1 MKRNGERGLIIMMS
15 MTYTVNTVLSA
26 GAGGGERMEKKY
38 IGSMSDGS
46 YWYRRDEVD
55 ARIAELEAENAELKK
70 QIETI
75 NALAGEPMPDI
86 ITRTST

>member
-1 MKRNGERGLIIMMS
+1 MRDHCF
-15 MTYTVNTVLSA
+15 YC
-26 GAGGGERMEKKY
+26 
-38 IGSMSDGS
+38 
-46 YWYRRDEVD
+46 DEVNAHIAELEAQNEELIRENLMHQEEYQD
-55 ARIAELEAENAELKK
+55 RTLPRIAELEAENEELKK

>member
-1 MKRNGERGLIIMMS
+1 M
-15 MTYTVNTVLSA
+15 
-26 GAGGGERMEKKY
+26 KKY
-38 IGSMSDGS
+38 EYCDIKLSGTWTENF
-46 YWYRRDEVD
+46 YYRASEVD
-55 ARIAELEAENAELKK
+55 ACIAELEAENEELKK